1 MLVQFPL
8 SSTPHKTGTHLQLH
22 HLAVP
27 GAAQNERS
35 RFSINLLSLS
45 TRRHYVL
52 IVYVVQAP
60 HFDRHHVPF
69 FKERTWNRPG
79 FKITLTENAVQCLNC
94 NTNSEKDPLA
104 EQLLHFSEQLREKGE
119 GGS

>member
-8 SSTPHKTGTHLQLH
+8 SSTPHKMGTHLQLH

-45 TRRHYVL
+45 TTRHYVL
-52 IVYVVQAP
+52 IVYVVQSP

-69 FKERTWNRPG
+69 FKERTWNGPG